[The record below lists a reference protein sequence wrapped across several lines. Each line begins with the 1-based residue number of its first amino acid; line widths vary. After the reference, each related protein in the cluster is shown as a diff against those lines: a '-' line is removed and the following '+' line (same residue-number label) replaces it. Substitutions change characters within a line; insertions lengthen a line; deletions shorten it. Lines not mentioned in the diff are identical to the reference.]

1 MKRRRK
7 ISRNSLNI
15 DNPLRQKKRRKKKKK
30 KNEISSDYNKIRHME
45 DKINEIF
52 TSFLSIKNE
61 VIKKRFIS
69 FLTKKLSEFKKTTK
83 KKKPSGQGG
92 KKKKK
97 KKSDSLNL
105 DTPKASTSRFIKS
118 WRNSQRKKKK
128 VHKIGDT
135 SFFMERGRIEE
146 DIENKRMDSMKK
158 IERKLHRAKTKVIN
172 IRTTIQKKHNSSKN
186 RKSKKKKSVKNE
198 DDKIKMIS
206 QPSQFDGLTIKQS
219 EKMYEAIKLL
229 METSEEMFDVTKKV
243 QEDIQ
248 SENIS
253 RDEVVEMVSSIS
265 SYYFNVHKNR
275 KVFSLAPN
283 IIGAD
288 ILNSKML
295 S

>member
-1 MKRRRK
+1 
-7 ISRNSLNI
+7 
-15 DNPLRQKKRRKKKKK
+15 
-30 KNEISSDYNKIRHME
+30 ME

-83 KKKPSGQGG
+83 KKKPSEHGG
-92 KKKKK
+92 KKKKKK

-105 DTPKASTSRFIKS
+105 DTPKESTSRFIKS

-135 SFFMERGRIEE
+135 SFSMERGRIVE
-146 DIENKRMDSMKK
+146 DIEDKRMDSMKK

-219 EKMYEAIKLL
+219 EKVYEAIKLL
-229 METSEEMFDVTKKV
+229 MEISEEMFDVTKKV

-248 SENIS
+248 SEKIS